1 MKQGTSTITT
11 TFTAE
16 TGGRIYEYDV
26 TQQAGKVPHSI
37 VYRVMQDGQVQV
49 AGTNRPVEGYF
60 EFRTQTGL
68 TAQERA
74 EINNQVNADLETV
87 ITLASTIN
95 VTAGSNGTDT
105 AG

>member
-11 TFTAE
+11 TFISE
-16 TGGRIYEYDV
+16 TGGRVYEYDV
-26 TQQAGKVPHSI
+26 TQQAGKPPHSI
-37 VYRVMQDGQVQV
+37 VYRVMQDNQIQV

-68 TAQERA
+68 TGAERA

-87 ITLASTIN
+87 TVLASTIN

>member
-1 MKQGTSTITT
+1 MKQGASTITT

-16 TGGRIYEYDV
+16 AGGRLYEYDV

-37 VYRVMQDGQVQV
+37 VYRVIQDNRVQV
-49 AGTNRPVEGYF
+49 AGTNQPVEGYF

-68 TAQERA
+68 TGSERA

-87 ITLASTIN
+87 IALASDIN
-95 VTAGSNGTDT
+95 VTTESNGTDT